1 MKRIGAILI
10 TCLGEDETEGAG
22 RVGGGDLAPVGQGV
36 GAHQIPLLA
45 EAATTQVRQ
54 PSNTFVYR
62 WRKKSLITSPGRL
75 AFTLI
80 WAAV

>member
-1 MKRIGAILI
+1 MKRIGAISI
-10 TCLGEDETEGAG
+10 SCLGEDETEGAG

-54 PSNTFVYR
+54 ESNTFVNR
-62 WRKKSLITSPGRL
+62 WPKRSLITSPDRHAL
-75 AFTLI
+75 TLI
-80 WAAV
+80 RAAV